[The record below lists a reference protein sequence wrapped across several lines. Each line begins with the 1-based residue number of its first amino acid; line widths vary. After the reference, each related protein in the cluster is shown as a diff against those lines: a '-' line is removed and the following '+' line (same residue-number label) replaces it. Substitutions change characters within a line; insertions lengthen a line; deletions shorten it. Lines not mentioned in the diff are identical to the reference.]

1 MNKSFNEKEF
11 SEEVEKLPAII
22 RIGLKKLFNNIY
34 ETRVQNPEF
43 ADSLSNIITLI
54 TLMAVEINASKEE
67 SKCSQCS
74 NFKRNS
80 F

>member
-1 MNKSFNEKEF
+1 MNKSFNKKEF
-11 SEEVEKLPAII
+11 SEEVEKLPTII
-22 RIGLKKLFNNIY
+22 RIGLEKLGNNIY
-34 ETRVQNPEF
+34 ATKVERPEF
-43 ADSLSNIITLI
+43 ADSLSNILTLI